1 MAFAIAA
8 SKLGGLPLDLLRIF
22 LRPFSR
28 HKCLRFLALHLK
40 RFFDNAGLP
49 TTKPRDSALRA
60 VTKEVVGIR
69 VLLSRSPFAGDIPRR
84 FSARFSSDTDFC
96 SLAILI
102 AAQNEAFLQRTT
114 YPLIIRFS
122 IWKLPGR

>member
-28 HKCLRFLALHLK
+28 PKCLRFLALHLK

-60 VTKEVVGIR
+60 VTKEVVGIH
-69 VLLSRSPFAGDIPRR
+69 VLLTRSLFGDGTPRR
-84 FSARFSSDTDFC
+84 LLRRVSLTKSTSA
-96 SLAILI
+96 L
-102 AAQNEAFLQRTT
+102 LQC
-114 YPLIIRFS
+114 
-122 IWKLPGR
+122 